1 MGKKQIELNIK
12 LFGFVLFEV
21 AFKKKKKLNKI
32 VWKVLKLENW

>member
-21 AFKKKKKLNKI
+21 ALKKKKKLNKI
-32 VWKVLKLENW
+32 V